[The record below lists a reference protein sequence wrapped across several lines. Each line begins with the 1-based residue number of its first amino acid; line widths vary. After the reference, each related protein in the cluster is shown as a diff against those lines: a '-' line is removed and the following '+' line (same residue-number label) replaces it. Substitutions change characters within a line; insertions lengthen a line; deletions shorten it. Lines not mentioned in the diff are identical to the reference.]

1 MPEGR
6 ITRGTTGTNRLRRVD
21 RFIAAHPAFTGA
33 ERPLVVD
40 LGFGAAPWTAV
51 ELADRLGRIRS
62 DTRVVGI
69 EIDPARVE
77 SAAPHARPGLSFRT
91 GGFEVPLDGADATVI
106 RAMNVLR
113 QYDESEVPDAWGRLT
128 RRIAAGGIVIDGTSN
143 ETGRIASWVTLD
155 RRGPVAFT
163 ISLRLTGLERP
174 GIVEERLP
182 KALIHRN
189 VPGERIHGLL
199 AELDRGWAHAA
210 GFAAFGE
217 QQRWLRTVAMLQEG
231 GWPVLTDRRRR
242 RLGELTLP
250 WSAVEPIPS

>member
-21 RFIAAHPAFTGA
+21 RFIAAHPAFRGSSS
-33 ERPLVVD
+33 PLVVD

-51 ELADRLGRIRS
+51 ELADRLGRVRS
-62 DTRVVGI
+62 DVRVVGV

-77 SAAPHARPGLSFRT
+77 VAAPFARDGLTFRT

-113 QYDESEVPDAWGRLT
+113 QYDESEVPEVWARLVS
-128 RRIAAGGIVIDGTSN
+128 RIEPGGIVVDGTSN
-143 ETGRIASWVTLD
+143 EVGRIASWVTLTTD
-155 RRGPVAFT
+155 GPSTFT
-163 ISLRLTGLERP
+163 ISLRLADLERP

-189 VPGERIHGLL
+189 TPGERIHALL
-199 AELDRGWAHAA
+199 GELDRQWSYSA
-210 GFAAFGE
+210 GFSAFGE
-217 QQRWLRTVAMLQEG
+217 QQRWLQTVSALKTS
-231 GWPVLTDRRRR
+231 GWPVTGDRRRW
-242 RLGELTLP
+242 RLGELTVP
-250 WSAVEPIPS
+250 WASVAPA